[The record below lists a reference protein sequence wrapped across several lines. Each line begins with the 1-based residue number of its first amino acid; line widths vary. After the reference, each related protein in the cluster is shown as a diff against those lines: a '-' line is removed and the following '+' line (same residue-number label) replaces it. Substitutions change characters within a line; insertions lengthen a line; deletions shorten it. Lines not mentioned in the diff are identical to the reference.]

1 MLKRWVNTSNSKLPK
16 SSEQGHEWLRR
27 THMDLAELEPH
38 DHISALFDNAKEVDE
53 FEYCFTLL
61 RIRGI
66 EDHGWDPLRE
76 SESNYE

>member
-1 MLKRWVNTSNSKLPK
+1 MQQTIPSANKFASGLAPDPRR
-16 SSEQGHEWLRR
+16 LRR

-38 DHISALFDNAKEVDE
+38 GHISALFDNAKEVDE
-53 FEYCFTLL
+53 FEYCSMLL

-66 EDHGWDPLRE
+66 KDHGWDPLRE